1 MKVAGEYVLV
11 QQTDTKK
18 KSFVILP
25 GKNEKDGYTTT
36 FEIKEIGPMVP
47 EAHGLEVG
55 KAPIF
60 QNHVTFNGM
69 NVTSP
74 KDQKD
79 PITALTIVHYLDIIG
94 LE

>member
-1 MKVAGEYVLV
+1 MKVTGEYVLV

-18 KSFVILP
+18 KSYVILP

-60 QNHVTFNGM
+60 TNHATFNGM
-69 NVTSP
+69 NITSS
-74 KDQKD
+74 KEQKD
-79 PITALTIVHYLDIIG
+79 VITALTIVHYLDIIG

>member
-25 GKNEKDGYTTT
+25 GKSEKEGFTTT

-47 EAHGLEVG
+47 KEHGLEVG
-55 KAPIF
+55 KSPIF
-60 QNHVTFNGM
+60 QNHVAFNGM

-74 KDQKD
+74 KEQKD
-79 PITALTIVHYLDIIG
+79 LITALTIVHYLDIVG

>member
-1 MKVAGEYVLV
+1 MKVTGEYVLV

-36 FEIKEIGPMVP
+36 FEIQQIGPMVP
-47 EAHGLEVG
+47 EKHGLEIG

-69 NVTSP
+69 KITSD
-74 KDQKD
+74 KDEKD
-79 PITALTIVHYLDIIG
+79 IITGLTIVHYLDIIG
-94 LE
+94 VE

>member
-1 MKVAGEYVLV
+1 MKVTGEYVLV

-36 FEIKEIGPMVP
+36 FEIKQLGPMVP
-47 EAHGLEVG
+47 ESHGLTVG
-55 KAPIF
+55 AAPIF
-60 QNHVTFNGM
+60 QNHVVFNGM
-69 NVTSP
+69 NVTSG
-74 KDQKD
+74 KDEKEV
-79 PITALTIVHYLDIIG
+79 ITALTIVHYLDIIG

>member
-1 MKVAGEYVLV
+1 MKVTGEYVLV

-18 KSFVILP
+18 KNFIILA
-25 GKNEKDGYTTT
+25 GKSEKEGYTTS

-47 EAHGLEVG
+47 ETHGLEVG

-60 QNHVTFNGM
+60 SNNPTFHGM
-69 NVTSP
+69 NITSAQGE
-74 KDQKD
+74 KNV
-79 PITALTIVHYLDIIG
+79 ITALTIIHYADIIG